1 MLGSRHV
8 VLSASWSEMESACAN
23 VLLVVRGRD
32 WSCEAETGR
41 ARWRLVG
48 GSSSN
53 RELFEEAPN
62 YSDGLDRGP

>member
-32 WSCEAETGR
+32 WSCEVETGR
-41 ARWRLVG
+41 RVFL
-48 GSSSN
+48 
-53 RELFEEAPN
+53 
-62 YSDGLDRGP
+62 